1 MRKIIGQNRH
11 REEEGDEVPA
21 TGARPD
27 YEGDDDDDI
36 AYIESL
42 SRSKEE
48 RKIFSTL

>member
-1 MRKIIGQNRH
+1 MRKIIGQNWH
-11 REEEGDEVPA
+11 TEEEGDEVPA
-21 TGARPD
+21 TRARPD
-27 YEGDDDDDI
+27 YEGDDGDI